1 MNKPRSFA
9 RHAANWFALVCGLY
23 LGLAYFAA
31 PEFWTLRDRRLDLPE
46 MVTRTPQG
54 IAGDPINIGL
64 AGTEKQVVHAFGAA
78 GWDTADAVT
87 LRTAVEI
94 GESVKRAGFRKLV
107 LLTSHGGNVDPMK
120 IAARELR
127 VSHGMLAVTTAW
139 MSFGLPD
146 GLFADLDV
154 RHGIHGGDVE
164 TALMLHFRPDLVDMS
179 RTERFEPLMLPMAGE
194 RYRWLRPTGPHA
206 FAWMAQD
213 VHPAG
218 VAGDASLATAE
229 KGKATAALQA
239 QGFAELMADVARFPL
254 AKLHKAD

>member
-94 GESVKRAGFRKLV
+94 GESVLFDRPYPDAPISRLLFEGRPQDLAFEKPVGTSADRRHHVRLWRTNVAIGGQPLWLGSASFDRGVGLSRDTGAVTHHIGPDIDAERDLLMDDLARAGMLSDTIEVDGIGATKNGRNGEGDPYSTDGMAKIGV
-107 LLTSHGGNVDPMK
+107 LRSQP
-120 IAARELR
+120 
-127 VSHGMLAVTTAW
+127 
-139 MSFGLPD
+139 
-146 GLFADLDV
+146 
-154 RHGIHGGDVE
+154 
-164 TALMLHFRPDLVDMS
+164 
-179 RTERFEPLMLPMAGE
+179 
-194 RYRWLRPTGPHA
+194 
-206 FAWMAQD
+206 
-213 VHPAG
+213 
-218 VAGDASLATAE
+218 
-229 KGKATAALQA
+229 
-239 QGFAELMADVARFPL
+239 
-254 AKLHKAD
+254 